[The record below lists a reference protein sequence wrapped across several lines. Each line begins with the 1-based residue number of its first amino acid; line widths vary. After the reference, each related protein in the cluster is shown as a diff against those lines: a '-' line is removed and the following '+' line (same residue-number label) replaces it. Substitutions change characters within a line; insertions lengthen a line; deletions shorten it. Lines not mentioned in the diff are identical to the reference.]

1 MPKIKW
7 LHVLSYN
14 QEVSCVNEFN
24 SDLQNMLLSLSKLFH
39 DSIEPRRNIVASAAK
54 REFHPFG
61 WIIIRVLHRSVH
73 TIEIIHAWS

>member
-1 MPKIKW
+1 M
-7 LHVLSYN
+7 
-14 QEVSCVNEFN
+14 NEFN